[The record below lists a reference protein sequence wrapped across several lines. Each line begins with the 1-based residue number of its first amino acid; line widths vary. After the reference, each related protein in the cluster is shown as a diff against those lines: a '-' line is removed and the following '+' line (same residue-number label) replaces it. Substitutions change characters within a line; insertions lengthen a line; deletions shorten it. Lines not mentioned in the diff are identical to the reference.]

1 PKGKPAKVMKA
12 VSSFTTGDLNL
23 PGELDAT
30 DYAILRKLV
39 LGTLTAE
46 DIGAIAYATADV
58 NGDKVVNARDY
69 YLVKRAFLGTY
80 VIPGW
85 ETEEE
90 AE

>member
-1 PKGKPAKVMKA
+1 MKA
-12 VSSFTTGDLNL
+12 VSGFKTGDAD
-23 PGELDAT
+23 LDGKITAT
-30 DYAILRKLV
+30 DYAIVRKLV

-46 DIGAIAYATADV
+46 DVGELAYKAADV
-58 NGDKVVNARDY
+58 NGNGKVDARDY

-85 ETEEE
+85 EEDD